1 MKNKIVTAQDAAR
14 LVPDGAVLA
23 IGSSAG
29 LNCPDMM
36 LRAIGERFAAE
47 GAPRDLTIFSPIAA
61 GDMYGIKGIDHLA
74 RKGLIGTIL
83 AGSYPSGPS
92 SLPSPA
98 IWEMIGRNE
107 VAAYNLPSGVM
118 YDMARDAAAKRPG
131 VLTKVGLGTFVDPR
145 LDGGKMNEA
154 AARRGDVVRH
164 VEFEGESWLHFP
176 NLFPQVAIIRGTTAD
191 ERGNISMEH
200 EGAVLGM
207 VDIALAAR
215 NSGGIVICQVKR
227 TTTAGTIPAH
237 AVHIPSTLVDYVVVD
252 PQQAQ
257 ATEILHDPAISG
269 ETRRPYASFE
279 PEPFNVDKVI
289 ARRAAME
296 LKEDDAV
303 NLGFGI
309 SALVPKILI
318 EEGWPEGVTW
328 TIEQGAVGGVPLTGF
343 AFGCAANAQAI
354 FPTPQQFTYFQGAG
368 FDCSL
373 LSFLEV
379 DADGS
384 VNVSRLAARPYLTA
398 GCGGF
403 VDITTRARKIVFSGY
418 FTAGGLDVA
427 AEGRELRIRKDGKI
441 SKFVPKVSH
450 VTFNGKM
457 AAERGQDVTYV
468 TERCVLKLGTD
479 GLTVVEIA
487 PGVDLQR
494 DILDRSGTPL
504 KVSPDLKQM
513 DARLFSPDP
522 IGLDLARPRVLGA
535 GSASRA
541 A

>member
-1 MKNKIVTAQDAAR
+1 MKNKIITATEAAN
-14 LVPDGAVLA
+14 LVRDSDVVC

-29 LNCPDMM
+29 LNCPDRV
-36 LRAIGERFAAE
+36 LAAIGERFRAE
-47 GAPRDLTIFSPIAA
+47 GGPRNLTVFSPIAA

-74 RKGLIGTIL
+74 QKGLLSAIL

-107 VAAYNLPSGVM
+107 IAAYNIPSGIM
-118 YDMARDAAAKRPG
+118 YDMARDAAAKRVG
-131 VLTKVGLGTFVDPR
+131 VLTKVGLDTFVDPR
-145 LDGGKMNEA
+145 LNGCRMNEA
-154 AARRGDVVRH
+154 AATRGEIVHLVQFGGD
-164 VEFEGESWLHFP
+164 SWLHFP
-176 NLFPQVAIIRGTTAD
+176 NHAPQVAIIRGTTAD

-207 VDIALAAR
+207 VDLALAAR

-227 TTTAGTIPAH
+227 TTAAGSIPAH
-237 AVHIPSTLVDYVVVD
+237 SVHVPSTLVDYIVVD
-252 PQQAQ
+252 PEQAQ
-257 ATEILHDPAISG
+257 ATEILYDPAISG
-269 ETRRPYASFE
+269 ETRRPLSSFQ
-279 PEPFNVDKVI
+279 PEPWGVDKVI
-289 ARRAAME
+289 ARRAALE
-296 LKEDDAV
+296 LAAESAV

-309 SALVPKILI
+309 SAMVPQILV
-318 EEGWPEGVTW
+318 EEGQAEAVTW
-328 TIEQGAVGGVPLTGF
+328 AIEQGAVGGVPLTGF

-354 FPTPQQFTYFQGAG
+354 FPTPQQFTYFQGGG

-379 DADGS
+379 DAFGN

-403 VDITTRARKIVFSGY
+403 VDITANARKIVFSGY
-418 FTAGGLDVA
+418 FTAGGLKVSA
-427 AEGRELRIRKDGKI
+427 ADGKLRIEQDGKI
-441 SKFVPKVSH
+441 AKFIPNVSH
-450 VTFNGKM
+450 VTFSGRR
-457 AAERGQDVTYV
+457 AVERGCDVTYV
-468 TERCVLKLGTD
+468 TERCVLKLKAS

-494 DILDRSGTPL
+494 DVIDKAGTPL
-504 KVSPDLKQM
+504 GVAGDLKLM
-513 DARLFSPDP
+513 DERLFRPEP
-522 IGLDLARPRVLGA
+522 VGLELRARPGVELA
-535 GSASRA
+535 TSQRA